1 MIQYQK
7 LSLDGDNRGRSADG
21 KRMSKKEFVNSN
33 QATFKEKRNL
43 KWQDFNYRKKNEW
56 LKLENQKQFVTTVA
70 GFVREKNRQ
79 KIYKTDIVQDCDNLI
94 KMLDEKQSMTSEA
107 RVKVQLE
114 NAKEQIPK
122 DSMSQLV

>member
-33 QATFKEKRNL
+33 QASFKEKRNL

-56 LKLENQKQFVTTVA
+56 LKLEN
-70 GFVREKNRQ
+70 
-79 KIYKTDIVQDCDNLI
+79 
-94 KMLDEKQSMTSEA
+94 
-107 RVKVQLE
+107 
-114 NAKEQIPK
+114 
-122 DSMSQLV
+122 